1 MRIISGKFKGRR
13 LLLPKDKLTRPIK
26 DLLKES
32 MFNSLMHSK
41 KFNVGVRDKKIL
53 DIFSGTG
60 SFGLECLS
68 RGASYVTFV
77 ENYKPALDILKKNIY
92 NLKVENQCQIFERDI
107 SRENSKFL
115 TRHKFD
121 IIFMDPPYKLENIE
135 NLANFISLKKILIND
150 GILLIHR
157 HKKSEDNL
165 KEFIELESRV
175 YGISK
180 ISFLKLR

>member
-1 MRIISGKFKGRR
+1 
-13 LLLPKDKLTRPIK
+13 
-26 DLLKES
+26 
-32 MFNSLMHSK
+32 
-41 KFNVGVRDKKIL
+41 
-53 DIFSGTG
+53 
-60 SFGLECLS
+60 
-68 RGASYVTFV
+68 
-77 ENYKPALDILKKNIY
+77 
-92 NLKVENQCQIFERDI
+92 
-107 SRENSKFL
+107 
-115 TRHKFD
+115 
-121 IIFMDPPYKLENIE
+121 MDPPYKLENIE